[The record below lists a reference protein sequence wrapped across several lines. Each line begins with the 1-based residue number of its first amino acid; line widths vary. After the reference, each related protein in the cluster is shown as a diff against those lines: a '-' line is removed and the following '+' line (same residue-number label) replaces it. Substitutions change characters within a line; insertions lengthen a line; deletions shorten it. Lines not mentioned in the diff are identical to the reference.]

1 MAYEALRAA
10 TLFPARAMGW
20 LSTGFAALA
29 LVLLLV
35 GTYGVTA
42 YVVAGRR
49 RELAVR
55 VALGAAPE
63 SLQAGV
69 VRRALLWSAP
79 GALAGVGLAVALAQ
93 LLRGV
98 LVGVAAIEP
107 WSLAGGGAG
116 RADRVGGGRLRAGAP
131 GRAGSTWRAS
141 CGQ

>member
-1 MAYEALRAA
+1 M
-10 TLFPARAMGW
+10 
-20 LSTGFAALA
+20 
-29 LVLLLV
+29 LLLV

-79 GALAGVGLAVALAQ
+79 GALAGVALAVALAQ

-98 LVGVAAIEP
+98 LIGVTAIEP
-107 WSLAGGGAG
+107 WSLAGGAVAVLIAAG
-116 RADRVGGGRLRAGAP
+116 VAAYVPARRIGRVDLMAQLR
-131 GRAGSTWRAS
+131 R
-141 CGQ
+141 